1 MRPPG
6 LHTLW
11 FQIRSPDFFNAPW
24 DKCKQNRVFEQ
35 VLESN
40 ALKGYGSVMRW
51 LNVQM
56 PRKCTVMCSD
66 SEHKTP
72 THPMKLCGGGWSFHG
87 AATAERHSSTSSSS
101 LSPLVQ
107 VCPSFSIAPRGPGSG
122 LELWFDD
129 FRDWYFI
136 SKTVEQQLVS
146 CAFRV
151 RTIVATTKPRVVVEL
166 AGW

>member
-1 MRPPG
+1 
-6 LHTLW
+6 
-11 FQIRSPDFFNAPW
+11 
-24 DKCKQNRVFEQ
+24 
-35 VLESN
+35 
-40 ALKGYGSVMRW
+40 MRW

-56 PRKCTVMCSD
+56 PRKCTVMCSE

-72 THPMKLCGGGWSFHG
+72 THSMKLCGEGWSLHG

-129 FRDWYFI
+129 LRDCRFPSVLAALCVCVGGW
-136 SKTVEQQLVS
+136 KGCVS
-146 CAFRV
+146 VYITGALLKV
-151 RTIVATTKPRVVVEL
+151 QVHQVSITPSGKL
-166 AGW
+166 